1 MRLSG
6 CRAHGVA
13 IVLCLITW
21 PAHAD
26 LAEIYNYHRI
36 DPGLHTAGQVTPAQ
50 VPDLKD
56 QGIGMVINLAVADA
70 ERNGEEGFRVA
81 EQGIAYTQI
90 PVAWD
95 NPTLADLDLFFAVMD
110 ARGDRPVLVHCF
122 ANYRASAF
130 TYLYRT
136 LRLGVPEAEARAGLD
151 AVWSEAAFD
160 ENPQW
165 RAFLAAARDRYAAED
180 ARP

>member
-1 MRLSG
+1 MRPTSPGALG
-6 CRAHGVA
+6 LA
-13 IVLCLITW
+13 IILCW
-21 PAHAD
+21 AAASASAD
-26 LAEIYNYHRI
+26 LDDIYNYHRI
-36 DPGLHTAGQVTPAQ
+36 DAGLHTAGQVTPAQ

-56 QGIGMVINLAVADA
+56 QGIALVINLAVADA

-95 NPTLADLDLFFAVMD
+95 KPTLADLDLFFAVMD
-110 ARGDRPVLVHCF
+110 ARGGRPVLVHCF

-151 AVWSEAAFD
+151 AIWSEAAFD

-165 RAFLAAARDRYAAED
+165 RAFLKAARDRHAAMEVG
-180 ARP
+180 P